1 MRGHTAFRPRQFHML
16 KLKWGTE
23 GKKELRMRP
32 MQACLSLSPSYLERK
47 GDSSHQCLK
56 KSPNNLQFMVWLSR
70 LFRSCSPI
78 PDIESS
84 ASDRHPG
91 TATNIYRMH
100 RVIVLQCHLFW
111 FSHQFYEVTIL
122 LSSFLYRWGDWGL
135 EKLQELLRCWP
146 TGQYFRSRPCPS
158 VPGHTSDYLPARYLH
173 VDGPQALQ
181 TQPGQRAVTWVP
193 RRLSRIV

>member
-1 MRGHTAFRPRQFHML
+1 MRGHTAFRSRQFHML

-91 TATNIYRMH
+91 TATNIFRMH

-135 EKLQELLRCWP
+135 EKLQGNCSAVDLQVSISGPDLAPQFQATHPTTYLLD
-146 TGQYFRSRPCPS
+146 
-158 VPGHTSDYLPARYLH
+158 TSTWMVRRHFKLS
-173 VDGPQALQ
+173 QAKGL
-181 TQPGQRAVTWVP
+181 
-193 RRLSRIV
+193 